1 MKNKKGFT
9 LVETLAVIILLGVIL
24 MIAVPSIN
32 NVVDRNNKRR
42 LKEAA
47 EMFVVLAKQKL
58 ETDTSIEYPDS
69 GKVVVLFL
77 NSIDGTQLQ
86 NIVGEGVNLGKSTTN
101 RDSKAVF
108 SYDVSKN
115 KWVNEFVVLYDT
127 KGNAAYLTSGTITAN
142 NDTNNR
148 VDTTSEEY
156 QCRIINSEDEN
167 CETYIYEYE

>member
-32 NVVDRNNKRR
+32 NVVNRNNKRR

-58 ETDTSIEYPDS
+58 ETDTSIEYPTSDN
-69 GKVVVLFL
+69 VVVLFL
-77 NSIDGTQLQ
+77 NSIDINQLQ

-108 SYDVSKN
+108 SYDASSN
-115 KWVNEFVVLYDT
+115 KWKNEFVVLYDT
-127 KGNAAYLTSGTITAN
+127 KGNAAYLTSEKVVSGSDDNSTLN
-142 NDTNNR
+142 PLDKYECEDNSGRGYCND
-148 VDTTSEEY
+148 EK
-156 QCRIINSEDEN
+156 
-167 CETYIYEYE
+167 